1 MLDILQPIE
10 YENSISKKEFRSYLP
25 YNDNSFNYNDEI
37 RINVNNLNFVLLN
50 ESYLHFELKVN
61 SVTPNGAVL
70 TFCKNFIPFLF
81 SEIRLEMNGIL
92 IDSIKSPGVSLSMMI
107 YLTENENEKISST
120 QSE

>member
-1 MLDILQPIE
+1 M
-10 YENSISKKEFRSYLP
+10 
-25 YNDNSFNYNDEI
+25 
-37 RINVNNLNFVLLN
+37 NFALLN

-92 IDSIKSPGVSLSMMI
+92 IDSIKSPGVSLSMMKYI
-107 YLTENENEKISST
+107 TENENEKISST
-120 QSE
+120 RANGKERLKKTR